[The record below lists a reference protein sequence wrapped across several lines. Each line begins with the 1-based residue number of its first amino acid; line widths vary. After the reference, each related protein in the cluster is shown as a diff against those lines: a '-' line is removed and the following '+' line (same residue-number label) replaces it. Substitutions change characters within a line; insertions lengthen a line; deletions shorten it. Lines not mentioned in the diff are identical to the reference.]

1 MIKNLL
7 ATILFVL
14 PFISFSQITFTDQS
28 SALSNST
35 LKSGVAIGV
44 CDMNGDKL
52 DDIIRLSSA
61 TSLQIEYQSA
71 TGNFTN
77 LNYGNLPGNGSEW
90 GMSIADV
97 DKNGFNDIIVGG
109 AYNGLK
115 LLTANSTGTNY
126 TTTTLGGPSIFLQ
139 NINFADID
147 NNGTIDIFACH
158 DEGVSSAYSNNGTG
172 TFTINNAG
180 LINAISPDPNDDDSG
195 NYGSIWTDYDNDG
208 DLDLYISKCRLGV
221 NNPLDGRRVNILYQ
235 NDYLRRN

>member
-7 ATILFVL
+7 ATVLFIF
-14 PFISFSQITFTDQS
+14 PFFSFSQITFTDES
-28 SALSNST
+28 SSLVNST

-61 TSLQIEYQSA
+61 TSLQIEYQSP
-71 TGNFTN
+71 TGVFTR

-90 GMSIADV
+90 GMAIADV

-126 TTTTLGGPSIFLQ
+126 TTTTLGGPNIFLQ

-158 DEGVSSAYSNNGTG
+158 DEGVSSAY
-172 TFTINNAG
+172 
-180 LINAISPDPNDDDSG
+180 
-195 NYGSIWTDYDNDG
+195 
-208 DLDLYISKCRLGV
+208 
-221 NNPLDGRRVNILYQ
+221 
-235 NDYLRRN
+235 